1 MASTK
6 KPKPTSD
13 KKRSVPK
20 SVRSRE
26 QQIISLAE
34 DLAEE
39 RIGNGTA
46 SSQLIT
52 HYLKLGTERAK
63 LENEKLKEEVE
74 MLKAKTKQLESQRN
88 IEEMYGQ
95 ALEAMQLYS
104 GGNEL

>member
-1 MASTK
+1 MASTN
-6 KPKPTSD
+6 KPKSTSD
-13 KKRSVPK
+13 KKRSLPK

-63 LENEKLKEEVE
+63 LENEKLMREVE
-74 MLKAKTKQLESQRN
+74 MLQAKTKQLESQRN
-88 IEEMYGQ
+88 MEELYSQ
-95 ALEAMQLYS
+95 ALKAMQLYS
-104 GGNEL
+104 GNSEP